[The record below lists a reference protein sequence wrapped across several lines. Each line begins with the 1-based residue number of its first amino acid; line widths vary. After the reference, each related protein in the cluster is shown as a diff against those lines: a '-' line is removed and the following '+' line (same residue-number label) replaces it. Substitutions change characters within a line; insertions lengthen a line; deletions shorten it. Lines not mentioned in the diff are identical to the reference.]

1 MKKFDLEWF
10 NGLFGMIKSKVFPN
24 YGFWISVIILA
35 ITFGCATKESR
46 PSKMEGYQLKWN
58 DEFNVDGVP
67 EEKNWNYELGFVRNI
82 ENQWYQKENAYCK
95 KGYLII
101 EAKKE
106 SRINPNFVSYDH
118 KDWRKNRDSIRVTSS
133 CLITKGKHE
142 WKYGRFEMRAKIPVA
157 KGMWPAFWTLGVKGD
172 WPANGEIDIMEYYR
186 GKILANVAWK
196 SNAGTTAW
204 DSKTA
209 LLEDFKNDSWANEFH
224 IWRMDWDENSI
235 KLYVDN
241 QLLNETDLKD
251 TFNSVNQTI
260 IPFQQPHYLLV
271 NLAVG
276 GTEGGETA
284 DNSFPSKYVIDYVRV
299 YQKK

>member
-1 MKKFDLEWF
+1 
-10 NGLFGMIKSKVFPN
+10 MIKNKVFTH
-24 YGFWISVIILA
+24 YSFWISGILLT
-35 ITFGCATKESR
+35 ITCSCVAQKR
-46 PSKMEGYQLKWN
+46 NPSKMEGYKLVWN
-58 DEFNVDGVP
+58 DEFNVDGAP
-67 EEKNWNYELGFVRNI
+67 NEKNWNYEEGFVRNN
-82 ENQWYQKENAYCK
+82 ENQWYQKENAYCQN
-95 KGYLII
+95 GFLVI
-101 EAKKE
+101 EAKKA

-133 CLITKGKHE
+133 CLITNGKHS
-142 WKYGRFEMRAKIPVA
+142 WKYGRFEMKAKIPVA
-157 KGMWPAFWTLGVKGD
+157 KGMWPAFWTLGIQGH

-204 DSKTA
+204 DSKTV
-209 LLEDFKNDSWANEFH
+209 LLSDFKKDSWADEFH
-224 IWRMDWDENSI
+224 IWRMDWDEHSI

-241 QLLNETDLKD
+241 QLINETDINETIHD
-251 TFNSVNQTI
+251 ANQSI

-276 GTEGGETA
+276 GTEGGA
-284 DNSFPSKYVIDYVRV
+284 FIANSFPSKYIIDYIRV